1 MDEPRELDVDALAL
15 LEELTER
22 IETDIQPGE
31 ITAEDYVA
39 ALAERGTRL
48 CEKTA
53 DAHLR
58 QKAAEGLL
66 IERWARINGRRR
78 RVWRKAQ

>member
-15 LEELTER
+15 LAELTAQ

-31 ITAEDYVA
+31 ITADDYVV
-39 ALAERGTRL
+39 ALARQGTRL
-48 CEKTA
+48 TLKTA
-53 DAHLR
+53 EAHL
-58 QKAAEGLL
+58 QAQASAGMLL
-66 IERWARINGRRR
+66 ERWARINGRRR